1 MLRVCVWVC
10 LCVCVGVYM
19 CVCVSERGTAQHKM
33 LLAALFNPLTF
44 VCVCVCEVWAEGT
57 RQAGG

>member
-1 MLRVCVWVC
+1 
-10 LCVCVGVYM
+10 M

-44 VCVCVCEVWAEGT
+44 VCVCMCVCEVWAEGT